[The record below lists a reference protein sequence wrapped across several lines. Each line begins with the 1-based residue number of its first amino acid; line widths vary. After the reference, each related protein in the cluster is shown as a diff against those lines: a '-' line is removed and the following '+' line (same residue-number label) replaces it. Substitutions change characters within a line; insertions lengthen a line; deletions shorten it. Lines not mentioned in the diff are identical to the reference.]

1 MRREN
6 ENLSDYLLRIH
17 EEELGYEYRSEEVQ
31 ARVLIRKYKEFVKA
45 LNLHDDMTDEEEKMF
60 REFIRTNE
68 TLKSFYKKGS
78 GQTAATKKLQDL
90 YIRAN
95 EYFKTVLYPHYVE
108 EAKCL
113 RPKEAQIHIMDMVRL
128 HSVPKGLEPNSFLH
142 HLEEQWDAFMKDYVY
157 VVSSPEIEGHSLSQA
172 VDDEIAYY
180 KNKYNN
186 YNKPS
191 GEFEGAEI
199 EYYNGQND
207 NPYKNLYIYCL
218 FQYVSYFLATK
229 LPVFS
234 VEKFAGIE
242 ELKAYKA
249 KHILSLRDV
258 AEAYSLIDNTT
269 VDKAYERLKK
279 QFQKY
284 DYFDGYKNE
293 AGEYQFHDIT
303 EPLAFSETYRK
314 KDTIPSNYTDFM
326 IRYVY
331 CKLIAFAIDG
341 KIDNISALKKYH
353 SFFEESYME
362 LIKTV
367 YISDAKFSTF
377 LDILI
382 GTAGRISL
390 RLLTPKEKVDMM
402 V

>member
-17 EEELGYEYRSEEVQ
+17 EEELGYEYRSEEIQ
-31 ARVLIRKYKEFVKA
+31 ARVLIRKYKEFVKT

-90 YIRAN
+90 YIHAN

-113 RPKEAQIHIMDMVRL
+113 RPKEAQIHMMDKTRL
-128 HSVPKGLEPNSFLH
+128 HSVLQALEPRTFIQN
-142 HLEEQWDAFMKDYVY
+142 LEKRWSKFMDFYVRIL
-157 VVSSPEIEGHSLSQA
+157 SAPRIEGHSLLQA
-172 VDDEIAYY
+172 VDDEIEFY

-229 LPVFS
+229 IPVFS
-234 VEKFAGIE
+234 VEKFTGVVA
-242 ELKAYKA
+242 LKAYKA

-331 CKLIAFAIDG
+331 CRLISFAIDD
-341 KIDNISALKKYH
+341 KMDYIAALEKYH
-353 SFFEESYME
+353 SFFEEAYKE

-390 RLLTPKEKVDMM
+390 RLLAPKEKVNMM